1 MERNSAPEAFQAQ
14 GAILNAFAVAEG
26 QPNCDFAKLLDE
38 EHLRSLPAA
47 FRGDRPIPAEEA
59 EAKHFRFH
67 ARRHMASA
75 LGWAARKPF
84 PAEVDEALY
93 ERWPS
98 ADRVGYK
105 PPEDETGEEEEHE

>member
-14 GAILNAFAVAEG
+14 GAILNAFAVAEN

-38 EHLRSLPAA
+38 EHLRGLPTA

-59 EAKHFRFH
+59 EPKHFRFH
-67 ARRHMASA
+67 ARRHMAIA

-93 ERWPS
+93 KRWPS
-98 ADRVGYK
+98 AERVGYK
-105 PPEDETGEEEEHE
+105 PPEDETGEEEEQE